1 MKHSNNAPNK
11 LIHSKSPYL
20 LQHAYNPVEWQSWCE
35 EAWTEAKTKNKLV
48 LVSIGYS
55 ACHWCHVMEHESFE
69 DYQTAE
75 MMNLA
80 LVNIKVDREE
90 RPDVDMVYMD
100 ACQLM
105 TGRGGWPLNVICLPD
120 GRPVYAGT
128 YFPMAQWQQ
137 IVMEL
142 STQFQSDPAKFED
155 YASKL
160 FQDLQKLN
168 AALPSKDLQFSR
180 KNIYDF
186 FELYAK
192 DIDWQEGGLNR
203 SPKFML
209 PNQYEYVLD
218 YFLISEDTQA
228 KEFLHLSLLKMFN
241 GGIYDTL
248 RGGFYRYSTD
258 KKWFAP
264 HFEKM
269 LYDNAQLISLYAR
282 TYSWSNASVYK
293 DVAIESIAFCTREL
307 KAPNGAYYAALDADS
322 EGIEGR
328 FYVFTKNELFH
339 ALTPEEF
346 EFTENLYGI
355 TESGNWEHG
364 LNILH
369 TQLAPLQMI
378 EKLNLSSHHYLALLE
393 SMKQK
398 LFQLQ
403 EKRERPGLDDKIIL
417 SWNGLMLKALSV
429 AALHL
434 KDNDILLQA
443 ISLETVL
450 WNTFYNESTQ
460 KLMRIHAKGETYI
473 DAFLEDYACFIEG
486 QIELYQSSGN
496 EIYIER
502 AKILTNKALELFY
515 NTDTQQLY
523 FAPNTGE
530 QLIINKS
537 DNTDDVISSPNSI
550 FAHCLQA
557 LSVHDFNATYAEIA
571 KGLLSQSMNQVEK
584 YPAWNSNWIRLYM
597 ENAIGQITVALSDH
611 FGEADIFKFKSG
623 LPSWVHVGKINANS
637 NLSWLQHTGSSE
649 PSIYICAGNQCFEAV
664 HTLEHA
670 FEIIDEVVSMG

>member
-1 MKHSNNAPNK
+1 MKHSNNTPNK

-20 LQHAYNPVEWQSWCE
+20 LQHAYNPVEWQSWSS
-35 EAWTEAKTKNKLV
+35 EAWAEAKEKNKLV

-155 YASKL
+155 YATKL

-218 YFLISEDTQA
+218 YFLISEDTKA

-269 LYDNAQLISLYAR
+269 LYDNAQLIALYAR

-293 DVAIESIAFCTREL
+293 DVSLESIEFCMREL
-307 KAPNGAYYAALDADS
+307 KSPNGAFYAALDADS

-328 FYVFTKNELFH
+328 FYVFTKTEL
-339 ALTPEEF
+339 LQVLSPEEF
-346 EFTENLYGI
+346 EFAEQLYGI
-355 TESGNWEHG
+355 TENGNWEHG

-378 EKLNLSSHHYLALLE
+378 EKLNLSSQQYLALLE

-398 LFQLQ
+398 LFHLQ

-417 SWNGLMLKALSV
+417 CWNGLMLKALAVS
-429 AALHL
+429 ALHL
-434 KDNDILLQA
+434 QSNTLLA
-443 ISLETVL
+443 EAVALESAL
-450 WNTFYNESTQ
+450 WNIFYQESTQ
-460 KLMRIHAKGETYI
+460 TLKRIHAKGETYI

-486 QIELYQSSGN
+486 QIQLYQSSGN
-496 EIYIER
+496 EMYIER

-515 NTDTQQLY
+515 NKDTQQLY
-523 FAPNTGE
+523 FAPNNGE
-530 QLIINKS
+530 QLIVNKS
-537 DNTDDVISSPNSI
+537 DNTDDVISSPNSL
-550 FAHCLQA
+550 FAHCLMD
-557 LSVHDFNATYAEIA
+557 LSLHTGNFEYAEIA
-571 KGLLSQSMNQVEK
+571 KGLLSQNVSQLEK
-584 YPAWNSNWIRLYM
+584 YPAWNTNWIRLYM
-597 ENAIGQITVALSDH
+597 ENTLGQITVALSDH
-611 FGEADIFKFKSG
+611 FSEGDIFKFKSG
-623 LPSWVHVGKINANS
+623 LPSWVHVGKINPKS
-637 NLSWLQHTGSSE
+637 DLSWLQHTESPE
-649 PSIYICAGNQCFEAV
+649 PAIYVCAGNQCFEAV
-664 HTLEHA
+664 QTLEQA

>member
-1 MKHSNNAPNK
+1 MKHSNNTPNK
-11 LIHSKSPYL
+11 LINSKSPYL
-20 LQHAYNPVEWQSWCE
+20 LQHAYNPVEWQSWGE
-35 EAWTEAKTKNKLV
+35 EAWTEAKEKNKLV

-160 FQDLQKLN
+160 FEDLQKLN

-282 TYSWSNASVYK
+282 AYSWSNASVYR
-293 DVAIESIAFCTREL
+293 DVAMESIAFCNREL

-328 FYVFTKNELFH
+328 FYVFTKAEL
-339 ALTPEEF
+339 LQVLSPEEF
-346 EFTENLYGI
+346 EFAENLYGI

-434 KDNDILLQA
+434 KDNDILQQA
-443 ISLETVL
+443 IALETVL

-515 NTDTQQLY
+515 NADTQQLY

-557 LSVHDFNATYAEIA
+557 LSVHDFNASYAEIA
-571 KGLLSQSMNQVEK
+571 KGLLSQSMNQLEK

-611 FGEADIFKFKSG
+611 FGDTDIFKFKSG
-623 LPSWVHVGKINANS
+623 LPSWVHVGKINPNS

-664 HTLEHA
+664 HTLEQA

>member
-1 MKHSNNAPNK
+1 MKKSNNSPNK
-11 LIHSKSPYL
+11 LILSKSPYL
-20 LQHAYNPVEWQSWCE
+20 LQHAHNPVEWQPWSTD
-35 EAWTEAKTKNKLV
+35 AWQEAKTKNKLV
-48 LVSIGYS
+48 LVSVGYS

-69 DYQTAE
+69 DYETSE
-75 MMNLA
+75 IMNLA

-90 RPDVDMVYMD
+90 RPDIDMVYMD

-128 YFPMAQWQQ
+128 YFPKAQWQQ
-137 IVMEL
+137 IIIEL
-142 STQFQSDPAKFED
+142 STQFQSNPSKFED
-155 YASKL
+155 YASQL
-160 FQDLQKLN
+160 FQDLQKMN
-168 AALPSKDLQFSR
+168 AALPTNELQFSR
-180 KNIYDF
+180 KTIYDL
-186 FELYAK
+186 FEIYAK

-269 LYDNAQLISLYAR
+269 LYDNAQLIALYAR
-282 TYSWSNASVYK
+282 AFSWSNASVYK
-293 DVAIESIAFCTREL
+293 DVTLESINFCMREL
-307 KAPNGAYYAALDADS
+307 KAPNGAFYSALDADS

-328 FYVFTKNELFH
+328 FYVFTKAELMQ
-339 ALTPEEF
+339 ALSTDEF
-346 EFTENLYGI
+346 EFAENLYGI
-355 TESGNWEHG
+355 TDTGNWEHG

-378 EKLNLSSHHYLALLE
+378 EKLKLSSQQYLSLME
-393 SMKQK
+393 SMKHK

-434 KDNDILLQA
+434 KSQSILDEA
-443 ISLETVL
+443 IALEATL
-450 WNTFYNESTQ
+450 WNVFYQESSQTL
-460 KLMRIHAKGETYI
+460 KRIHAKGEIYV

-486 QIELYQSSGN
+486 QIQLYQSSGN

-502 AKILTNKALELFY
+502 ATVLTNKALELFY
-515 NTDTQQLY
+515 NSENQQLY
-523 FAPNTGE
+523 FAPNNGE

-550 FAHCLQA
+550 FAHCLMN
-557 LSVHDFNATYAEIA
+557 LSLHTHNLEYAKIG
-571 KGLLSQSMNQVEK
+571 KTLLSQNLNQLEK
-584 YPAWNSNWIRLYM
+584 YPAWNTNWIRLYM
-597 ENAIGQITVALSDH
+597 ENAIGQMTIALSHH
-611 FGEADIFKFKSG
+611 FTDEDIFKFKSG
-623 LPSWVHVGKINANS
+623 LPSWVNVGRTNS
-637 NLSWLQHTGSSE
+637 LSGISWLQHIDSDE
-649 PSIYICAGNQCFEAV
+649 PEIHVCAGNQCFEAV
-664 HTLEHA
+664 KTIEQA
-670 FEIIDEVVSMG
+670 FEIIDEVISMG

>member
-1 MKHSNNAPNK
+1 MKHSNNTPNK

-20 LQHAYNPVEWQSWCE
+20 LQHAYNPVEWQSWGP
-35 EAWTEAKTKNKLV
+35 EAWTEAKEKNKLV

-142 STQFQSDPAKFED
+142 STQFQSDPSKFED

-160 FQDLQKLN
+160 FEDLQKLN

-293 DVAIESIAFCTREL
+293 DVAIESIAFCNREL

-328 FYVFTKNELFH
+328 FYVFTKAEL
-339 ALTPEEF
+339 LQVLSPEEF
-346 EFTENLYGI
+346 EFAENLYGI

-369 TQLAPLQMI
+369 TQFAPLQMI

-434 KDNDILLQA
+434 KDNDILAQA
-443 ISLETVL
+443 IALETVL
-450 WNTFYNESTQ
+450 WKTFYNESTQ

-515 NTDTQQLY
+515 NADTQQLY

-557 LSVHDFNATYAEIA
+557 LSVHDFNATYSEFA
-571 KGLLSQSMNQVEK
+571 KGLLSQSMNQLEK

-623 LPSWVHVGKINANS
+623 LPSWVHVGKINAKS

-649 PSIYICAGNQCFEAV
+649 PSIYICAGNQCSEAV

>member
-1 MKHSNNAPNK
+1 MKHSNNTPNK

-20 LQHAYNPVEWQSWCE
+20 LQHAYNPVEWQSWGE
-35 EAWTEAKTKNKLV
+35 DAWTEAKTKNKLV

-160 FQDLQKLN
+160 FEDLQKLN

-180 KNIYDF
+180 KNIFDF

-282 TYSWSNASVYK
+282 ANSWSNASVYR
-293 DVAIESIAFCTREL
+293 DVAMESIAFCNREL

-328 FYVFTKNELFH
+328 FYVFTKAEL
-339 ALTPEEF
+339 LQVLSPEEF
-346 EFTENLYGI
+346 EFAENLYGI

-378 EKLNLSSHHYLALLE
+378 EKLNLSSHHYLALME

-434 KDNDILLQA
+434 KDNDILQQA
-443 ISLETVL
+443 IALETVL

-515 NTDTQQLY
+515 NADTQQLY

-557 LSVHDFNATYAEIA
+557 LSVHDFNATYAEIS
-571 KGLLSQSMNQVEK
+571 KSLLSQSMNQIEK

-597 ENAIGQITVALSDH
+597 ENAIGQITVALSAH
-611 FGEADIFKFKSG
+611 FSDADIFKFKSG
-623 LPSWVHVGKINANS
+623 LPSWVHVGKINAKS
-637 NLSWLQHTGSSE
+637 NLSWLQHTDSSE